1 MNTEAP
7 HSNAEQPAASLICLQ
22 GGAEFGPQCRTMDAE
37 LIALAAERRS
47 GPVVIAT
54 LAGAPGREYDT
65 AGANGVRHFTGLG
78 AEAVSAPDA
87 RSDPAAAEVA
97 WREASLLVLPGGSP
111 ARLLTALRT
120 TGFDRLLLELLG
132 EGAAVMGA
140 SAGAM
145 VLCARTWLPERGSVE
160 DGLGLIPDTLV
171 LPHWDSR
178 RTSPKGVGNNV
189 SVLGIPE
196 QSGVLCVRG
205 TPLRSMGAASSTVIA
220 PDGSRRPV
228 SSSD

>member
-1 MNTEAP
+1 MN
-7 HSNAEQPAASLICLQ
+7 SAASLICLQ

-37 LIALAAERRS
+37 LIALAAERRA

-54 LAGAPGREYDT
+54 LAGAPGREYDI

-87 RSDPAAAEVA
+87 RSEPAAAEVA
-97 WREASLLVLPGGSP
+97 WRSASLLVLPGGSP
-111 ARLLTALRT
+111 ARLLTALRA
-120 TGFDRLLLELLG
+120 TGFDRLLLELLDG
-132 EGAAVMGA
+132 GTAVMGA

-145 VLCARTWLPERGSVE
+145 VLCARTWLPERGSIE
-160 DGLGLIPDTLV
+160 DGLDLIPDVLV

-178 RTSPKGVGNNV
+178 RSAPKGLGDGV

-196 QSGVLCVRG
+196 QSGVLCVG
-205 TPLRSMGAASSTVIA
+205 GSPLRSMGATPSAVIG
-220 PDGSRRPV
+220 PDGSRRLLP
-228 SSSD
+228 SSD